1 MARVIQ
7 FGNMTG
13 YIPPNGVQV
22 SGDGTATYRVQ
33 LDRGQGEAFLAAAT
47 ADPYK
52 EYDGF
57 GGYIQP
63 SKCSVESGHFDTVT
77 LVFAARDPAMPHLE
91 PGERVKTT
99 YTVASAMYE
108 KPLSDHP
115 NYRMFWD
122 NGLWQWIPKG
132 GEPPNMSPVWAIEAT
147 TSEEATGEVYL
158 WSPTLPASKNGDGA
172 WVRILAPDKPGKTT
186 YLYPGV
192 IVYKREYF
200 RSSSGMEAA
209 LRRRAVREAPGK
221 YAHLAADWLVTDC
234 SPEFD
239 KDYFICTTEYT
250 GADRWDPDIYPE
262 GGK

>member
-91 PGERVKTT
+91 PGERVAQFVITP
-99 YTVASAMYE
+99 VLQPQYE
-108 KPLSDHP
+108 EVEELTDTD
-115 NYRMFWD
+115 R
-122 NGLWQWIPKG
+122 GVG
-132 GEPPNMSPVWAIEAT
+132 GFGS
-147 TSEEATGEVYL
+147 TG
-158 WSPTLPASKNGDGA
+158 K
-172 WVRILAPDKPGKTT
+172 
-186 YLYPGV
+186 
-192 IVYKREYF
+192 
-200 RSSSGMEAA
+200 
-209 LRRRAVREAPGK
+209 
-221 YAHLAADWLVTDC
+221 
-234 SPEFD
+234 
-239 KDYFICTTEYT
+239 
-250 GADRWDPDIYPE
+250 
-262 GGK
+262 

>member
-7 FGNMTG
+7 FSNMTG

-52 EYDGF
+52 KYAGF

-63 SKCSVESGHFDTVT
+63 SKCSVDSGHFDTVT
-77 LVFAARDPAMPHLE
+77 LVFSSKMGGGGSGQSGDK
-91 PGERVKTT
+91 VKTT

-108 KPLSDHP
+108 KPLAEHP

-122 NGLWQWIPKG
+122 NGLWQWVPKG
-132 GEPPNMSPVWAIEAT
+132 EEPPHISPAWAIDAT
-147 TSEEATGEVYL
+147 TPVEATGEVYL
-158 WSPTLPASKNGDGA
+158 WSSTLPASKSGDGA
-172 WVRILAPDKPGKTT
+172 WVCILPPDKPGVTT
-186 YLYPGV
+186 WLYPGV
-192 IVYKREYF
+192 IVYKKEYF
-200 RSSSGMEAA
+200 RSESGMEGA
-209 LRRRAVREAPGK
+209 LRKRGVREAPGK

-250 GADRWDPDIYPE
+250 GAEKWDPDIYPE